1 MSEREAYDAQQDA
14 MREAAGKNSPQTRER
29 IWQGLT
35 KYLSAEAGH
44 ARKVARAEQ
53 EESKRRRS

>member
-1 MSEREAYDAQQDA
+1 MTEREAFDAQQEA
-14 MREAAGKNSPQTRER
+14 KREAAGKASPQARKR
-29 IWQGLT
+29 LWQGLT

>member
-1 MSEREAYDAQQDA
+1 MSEREAYDAQQEA
-14 MREAAGKNSPQTRER
+14 KREAAGRSGPQTRER

-35 KYLSAEAGH
+35 TYLSTEADH

-53 EESKRRRS
+53 EEITRRRS